1 MKVCKFYNESKRR
14 FIRECPNTI
23 VEANYEFV
31 MVVHL
36 LWKLTRKALKAAIN
50 VMFGRIK
57 LNKFR
62 LGIFPTLGLG
72 ICGKPST
79 FTDVNKKHSPIKS

>member
-23 VEANYEFV
+23 VEANYELV

-36 LWKLTRKALKAAIN
+36 LWKLTRKAIKAAIK
-50 VMFGRIK
+50 VTK
-57 LNKFR
+57 
-62 LGIFPTLGLG
+62 
-72 ICGKPST
+72 C
-79 FTDVNKKHSPIKS
+79 

>member
-1 MKVCKFYNESKRR
+1 MKVCKFYSESKRR

-36 LWKLTRKALKAAIN
+36 LWKLTRKALKAAIK
-50 VMFGRIK
+50 VTKCYVRK
-57 LNKFR
+57 AKV
-62 LGIFPTLGLG
+62 
-72 ICGKPST
+72 KQS
-79 FTDVNKKHSPIKS
+79 